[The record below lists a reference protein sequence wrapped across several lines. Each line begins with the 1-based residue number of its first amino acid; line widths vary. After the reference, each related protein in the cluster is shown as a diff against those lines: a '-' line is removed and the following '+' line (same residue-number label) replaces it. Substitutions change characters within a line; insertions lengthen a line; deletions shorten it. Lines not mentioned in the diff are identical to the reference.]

1 MTQLLQTCLKPTDN
15 CSLWAVLCG
24 FVNSVVEPMTTIAGK
39 DAALEDTLS
48 RFKRVAEEL
57 QIELVEEQ
65 WLNPLPDL
73 WSVHLSVAS
82 CPAIY
87 SNGKGSTHD
96 AALASAY
103 GEIYERLA
111 THMSFSDFYLG
122 AEISNDK
129 FVHFPDEKWT
139 EIPDHD
145 DNDESDDN
153 ISDTSTVAGAGTGA
167 GAGASSDAE
176 TAINGAESGDSDDNE
191 GTPLP
196 ADILNVKLRE
206 FYGSK
211 INLTLENLVDVQ
223 SCSFERG
230 VCSIPFTNARNGEI
244 VYFPV
249 NLLDN
254 LYASNGMS
262 AGNTEYEALV
272 QGLSEIIERYVKA
285 KIIREGLALPRV
297 PDKIIEK
304 YPKSAATLKALQSD
318 ELKAIC
324 YDASLGGRYPV
335 VCVVLFNQSNGT
347 CVASFGSHPI
357 FEVALDRTLTELM
370 QGRTFSDLDGFDEPV
385 FDLDQTSSVV
395 NIESHFVDSTGLLP
409 MQMFKKQPMFKFVA
423 WDFDGSTH
431 DQYKALRYIIDKLG
445 FDIYVRTYQN
455 LGVPVYRI
463 IVPGMSEIYPVDD
476 LVYNNTN
483 ANIIYQEAILGLPE
497 SNESPET
504 YADYLE
510 ELESESIDDD
520 ALLPKILGLLPD
532 NDSPWSTLRF
542 GELKCLIALEAE
554 DYERALEFAH
564 WTVLFNRTIF
574 SLERLRFYQC
584 LIKYLECMQ
593 NEHLDLGEY
602 EETLALIYGEQT
614 LELVKDHIAHKRKFN
629 GLVASD
635 LNLSNFKQHQALI
648 EVYHKIKK
656 ADLPVRA

>member
-1 MTQLLQTCLKPTDN
+1 
-15 CSLWAVLCG
+15 
-24 FVNSVVEPMTTIAGK
+24 MTTIAGK

-48 RFKRVAEEL
+48 RFKRIATEL
-57 QIELVEEQ
+57 QLDLVEEQ

-73 WSVHLSVAS
+73 WSVHLAIAS

-87 SNGKGSTHD
+87 SNGKGSSHD

-103 GEIYERLA
+103 GELYERLA
-111 THMSFSDFYLG
+111 THMSFADFYLG
-122 AEISNDK
+122 SNVSNEK

-139 EIPDHD
+139 PLSD
-145 DNDESDDN
+145 DES
-153 ISDTSTVAGAGTGA
+153 
-167 GAGASSDAE
+167 
-176 TAINGAESGDSDDNE
+176 
-191 GTPLP
+191 GTPIP
-196 ADILNVKLRE
+196 PDILNVKLRE
-206 FYGSK
+206 LYGK
-211 INLTLENLVDVQ
+211 DTDLTLESLVDLQ

-272 QGLSEIIERYVKA
+272 QGLSEILERYVKA
-285 KIIREGLALPRV
+285 KIIREGLTLPRV

-304 YPKSAATLKALQSD
+304 YPKSAATLSALQSD

-335 VCVVLFNQSNGT
+335 VCVVLFNESNGT

-370 QGRTFSDLDGFDEPV
+370 QGRTFSDLDGFDEPS
-385 FDLDQTSSVV
+385 FDLEQTSNVV

-409 MQMFKKQPMFKFVA
+409 IMMFKQQPMFKFVA

-463 IVPGMSEIYPVDD
+463 IVPGMSEIYPYDD
-476 LVYNNTN
+476 LIYNNTN
-483 ANIIYQEAILGLPE
+483 ANIAYQEAILGLPTAQE
-497 SNESPET
+497 TPET
-504 YADYLE
+504 YAYYLE
-510 ELESESIDDD
+510 ELEEESIDDD
-520 ALLPKILGLLPD
+520 ALLAKILGLLPD
-532 NDSPWSTLRF
+532 KDSPWETLRF

-554 DYERALEFAH
+554 DYERALEFAR
-564 WTVLFNRTIF
+564 WTVLFNRLVF
-574 SLERLRFYQC
+574 SLDRLRFYQC
-584 LIKYLECMQ
+584 LIKYLECQ
-593 NEHLDLGEY
+593 QDAKLNLSEY
-602 EETLALIYGEQT
+602 EGALALIYGEQT
-614 LELVKDHIAHKRKFN
+614 LAAVQRHIRHEEKFN
-629 GLVASD
+629 GLTSSTLA
-635 LNLSNFKQHQALI
+635 LEGFKEHQALI
-648 EVYHKIKK
+648 AVYEKIKK
-656 ADLPVRA
+656 ADLSSKL